1 MTSKALSGRYL
12 SLINLSESLTAAM
25 IESFENF
32 TLWYFSN
39 SFITPLIIVIHS
51 STEGSFTSI
60 F

>member
-1 MTSKALSGRYL
+1 M
-12 SLINLSESLTAAM
+12 NLSERLTAAT
-25 IESFENF
+25 IESFENL